1 MRDHRPTATDELIQA
16 SKLKQIQEHA
26 KAILLINRQL
36 QDILPKGLKPKCA
49 PPMCAVAIWC
59 LKQPA
64 QRSK

>member
-36 QDILPKGLKPKCA
+36 QDILPKGLKNPSARRQCA
-49 PPMCAVAIWC
+49 RWQFGA
-59 LKQPA
+59 
-64 QRSK
+64 